1 MIGGKSKKRRDAEM
15 DLALLNG
22 KPRCTL
28 IQRFAGGVLLVGP
41 NAKRIECRGLNEAE
55 KYAKSRGWVIGVTHP
70 TLKAE
75 EV

>member
-1 MIGGKSKKRRDAEM
+1 MRSEQRRDGEM

-41 NAKRIECRGLNEAE
+41 RGKKVECKALREAE
-55 KYAKSRGWVIGVTHP
+55 KTAGKLGWVIGVTHP
-70 TLKAE
+70 SLKSE